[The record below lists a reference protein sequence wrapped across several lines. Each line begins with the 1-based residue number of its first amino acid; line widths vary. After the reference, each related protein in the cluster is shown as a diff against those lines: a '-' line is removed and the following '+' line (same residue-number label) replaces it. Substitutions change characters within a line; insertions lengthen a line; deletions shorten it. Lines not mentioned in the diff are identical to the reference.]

1 MSEQIGRIVA
11 PAIIVIIISVV
22 CYYLDK
28 KHRFSTKNFWLWQF
42 SMGLLFGG
50 LVFVCLW
57 LAPVVN
63 GYSDSIQNIVPLCA
77 GLVFGAPAALLSA
90 IVGGAIS
97 YFNPQSGWDFV
108 RQTTVISLLTSGL
121 FAAFLRYYMFDN
133 KIASW
138 VYGPGLGV
146 FVAAFH
152 MLALLVSHMNRL
164 GDAYYFV
171 KAFHLPVVIIG
182 SLAITVALAL
192 VAKLGKER
200 EKTAKQGIAQS
211 FEQRLLICVLVA
223 LVATCSYSW
232 LVQTKLSEND
242 TSNLLRLNLMDLSA
256 DILETSDDNIV
267 RLARL
272 AASQV
277 NATYY
282 VNEDPA
288 RGFYNSKLEK
298 AVQDF
303 DVSEIDLIDKKG
315 IIVASNIAEFVGFD
329 MASGSQSAAFL
340 PLLEDRKFMV
350 QKYQP
355 ISFNKEISRKYAGA
369 SLPGGGFLQIGYGAE
384 QFQKALARYI
394 VGFTRNEHVGE
405 TGGSII
411 CDKNGVI
418 VSDNIG
424 QEGNELK
431 NLGVKVNL
439 RMGKPYEIYED
450 TIIGEPCL
458 CMFTS
463 VEGYNI
469 LAFLPQREVMFS
481 RNIGGYITA
490 YMEIVLFVVIFL
502 MIYFLVKKL
511 VVDNI
516 HKINKSLAQIAS
528 GNLDVKVEVRSNEE
542 FESLS
547 DDINTTV
554 DKLKGYI
561 SEAAARIDRELE
573 FARTIQTSALPK
585 VFPPW
590 PYIKD
595 FSIYATMDTAKEVGG
610 DFYDFFLIGE
620 KLGFVLADVSG
631 KGIPAAL
638 FMMKSKTEIK
648 NRMEQGGDLAQA
660 FTRINA
666 ELCENNDANMF
677 VTVFAGVFDY
687 KTGKLEFVNAG
698 HNKPLFFHQG
708 SYKWLEGRSGLPLA
722 SIETAKYKSFTIQLD
737 KGDVLFTYTDGV
749 TEATD
754 GQQNLYSD
762 RRLLNLMNTLTAE
775 TDMQQLLGAVKK
787 DVDIFAGGT
796 EQADDITMLAILF
809 AKDKEKE

>member
-1 MSEQIGRIVA
+1 MPEQIGRIIA
-11 PAIIVIIISVV
+11 AAIVIVIISVM
-22 CYYLDK
+22 CYCVDK

-42 SMGLLFGG
+42 CMGMLFGG

-63 GYSDSIQNIVPLCA
+63 GFSDSIQNIVPLCA
-77 GLVFGAPAALLSA
+77 GLVFGAPAAILSA
-90 IVGGAIS
+90 IVGATVS
-97 YFNPQSGWDFV
+97 FFNAQSAWDFV
-108 RQTTVISLLTSGL
+108 RETTVISLLTSGL
-121 FAAFLRYYMFDN
+121 FAGFLRYYMFDN

-152 MLALLVSHMNRL
+152 MLALLLSHMNRL
-164 GDAYYFV
+164 DNAYNFV
-171 KAFHLPVVIIG
+171 KAFHLPLVLIG
-182 SLAITVALAL
+182 GAAITVTLVL
-192 VAKLGKER
+192 VAWQGKER
-200 EKTAKQGIAQS
+200 EKTTKQGIAQS
-211 FEQRLLICVLVA
+211 FEQKLLICVLIGF
-223 LVATCSYSW
+223 LATCSYSW
-232 LVQTKLSEND
+232 LVQTKLSENN
-242 TSNLLRLNLMDLSA
+242 TYNLLRLNLMDLSA
-256 DILETSDDNIV
+256 DISDTSDDNV
-267 RLARL
+267 LRLAL
-272 AASQV
+272 LVAAQI
-277 NATYY
+277 NDTYY
-282 VNEDPA
+282 VNNDST
-288 RGFYNSKLEK
+288 RGFYNEQLEK
-298 AVQDF
+298 ATKDF
-303 DVSEIDLIDKKG
+303 GVSEIDLIDKNG
-315 IIVASNIAEFVGFD
+315 IIVASNVAQFVGFD

-340 PLLEDRKFMV
+340 PLLQGTKFMV

-355 ISFNKEISRKYAGA
+355 ISFNKEISRKYVGV
-369 SLPGGGFLQIGYGAE
+369 SLPGGGFMQIGYGAE
-384 QFQKALARYI
+384 QFQKALARDI
-394 VGFTRNEHVGE
+394 AGFTRHEHVGE

-424 QEGNELK
+424 QEGNKLK
-431 NLGVKVNL
+431 NLGLKVDFNTEE
-439 RMGKPYEIYED
+439 PYKIYED
-450 TIIGEPCL
+450 TLIGEPCL

-469 LAFLPQREVMFS
+469 IAFLPRHEVMFH

-516 HKINKSLAQIAS
+516 HKINTSLAQIAS
-528 GNLDVKVEVRSNEE
+528 GNLDVKIEVRTNEE

-561 SEAAARIDRELE
+561 AEAAARIDRELE
-573 FARTIQTSALPK
+573 FARMIQVSALPK

-595 FSIYATMDTAKEVGG
+595 FSIYATMNTAKEVGG
-610 DFYDFFLIGE
+610 DFYDFFLAGD

-638 FMMKSKTEIK
+638 FMMKTKTEIK
-648 NRMEQGGDLAQA
+648 NRMEQGEDLAQT
-660 FTRINA
+660 FNRINV

-677 VTVFAGVFDY
+677 VTVFAGVLDY
-687 KTGKLEFVNAG
+687 KTGELQFINAG
-698 HNKPLFFHQG
+698 HNKPLFFQAG

-722 SIETAKYKSFTIQLD
+722 SFESAKYKAFTLQLQ
-737 KGDVLFTYTDGV
+737 KGDILFTYTDGV
-749 TEATD
+749 TEATNA
-754 GQQNLYSD
+754 QQNFYSD
-762 RRLLNLMNTLTAE
+762 HRLVTLMNTLTGE
-775 TDMQQLLGAVKK
+775 KDVQNLLRAVKK
-787 DVDIFAGGT
+787 DVDLFAGGWS
-796 EQADDITMLAILF
+796 QADDITMLAIRWNG
-809 AKDKEKE
+809 AE

>member
-1 MSEQIGRIVA
+1 MSEQIGRIVIS
-11 PAIIVIIISVV
+11 AIVVVIISVM

-28 KHRFSTKNFWLWQF
+28 KHQFSTKNYWLWQF
-42 SMGLLFGG
+42 CMGILFGG
-50 LVFVCLW
+50 LVLVCLW

-63 GYSDSIQNIVPLCA
+63 GFSDSIQNIVPLCA

-90 IVGGAIS
+90 IVGATIS
-97 YFNPQSGWDFV
+97 YFNPQSAWDFV
-108 RQTTVISLLTSGL
+108 RTTTIISLLTSGL
-121 FAAFLRYYMFDN
+121 FAGFLRYYMFDN

-152 MLALLVSHMNRL
+152 MLALLLSHMNRL
-164 GDAYYFV
+164 YNAYSFV
-171 KAFHLPVVIIG
+171 KSFHLLLVIIG
-182 SLAITVALAL
+182 SMAITITLVLVAL
-192 VAKLGKER
+192 LGKER

-211 FEQRLLICVLVA
+211 FEQKLLICVLVGF
-223 LVATCSYSW
+223 LATCSYSW
-232 LVQTKLSEND
+232 LVQTKLSENE
-242 TSNLLRLNLMDLSA
+242 TYNLLRLNLMDLSA
-256 DILETSDDNIV
+256 DIIETSDDNII
-267 RLARL
+267 RLATL
-272 AASQV
+272 VASQI
-277 NATYY
+277 NDTYY
-282 VNEDPA
+282 VNNYPTQ
-288 RGFYNSKLEK
+288 GFYNRNLEK
-298 AVQDF
+298 AVKDF
-303 DVSEIDLIDKKG
+303 DVSEIDLIDKNG
-315 IIVASNIAEFVGFD
+315 IIVASNIPKFVGFD
-329 MASGSQSAAFL
+329 MAGGNQSAAFL
-340 PLLEDRKFMV
+340 PLLQGTKFMV

-355 ISFNKEISRKYAGA
+355 ISFDKEISRKYAGV

-384 QFQKALARYI
+384 QFQKALARD
-394 VGFTRNEHVGE
+394 VAGFTRHQHVGE

-424 QEGNELK
+424 QEGNKLK
-431 NLGVKVNL
+431 NLGLKLDFNTEE
-439 RMGKPYEIYED
+439 PYKIYED
-450 TIIGEPCL
+450 TLIGEPCL

-469 LAFLPQREVMFS
+469 VTFLPQQEVMFS

-516 HKINKSLAQIAS
+516 HKINTSLAQIAS

-554 DKLKGYI
+554 DKLKDYI
-561 SEAAARIDRELE
+561 AEAAARIDRELE

-610 DFYDFFLIGE
+610 DFYDFFLVGD

-660 FTRINA
+660 FNRINVA
-666 ELCENNDANMF
+666 LCENNDANMF
-677 VTVFAGVFDY
+677 VTVFAGVLDY
-687 KTGKLEFVNAG
+687 KTGELQFVNAG
-698 HNKPLFFHQG
+698 HNKPLFLHKG
-708 SYKWLEGRSGLPLA
+708 NYNWLEGRSGLPLA
-722 SIETAKYKSFTIQLD
+722 SFESAKYKAFTLQLQKD
-737 KGDVLFTYTDGV
+737 DILFTYTDGV
-749 TEATD
+749 TEATNA
-754 GQQNLYSD
+754 QQNFYSD
-762 RRLLNLMNTLTAE
+762 HRLVTLMNTLTGE
-775 TDMQQLLGAVKK
+775 KDVQELLKAVKK
-787 DVDIFAGGT
+787 DVDLFAGGRS
-796 EQADDITMLAILF
+796 QADDITMLAVRWNGP
-809 AKDKEKE
+809 EKK